1 MFSVPAILNERYLDF
16 HLANVL
22 SIRMPLCFLKD
33 LKPNLSVARSNPS
46 QAQDLTSLCTKKSSK
61 QLGKLVETIDL
72 QHHCR
77 RTGLT
82 RSRQFIVQMRRPEA
96 AANHKHLF
104 SQLIDHTAKPT
115 LRQAPNRDRHRG
127 SVCPASTRQPT
138 PARNENSRD
147 LTQVSAANFLQ
158 SPANSYAEALS
169 AAALSPR

>member
-1 MFSVPAILNERYLDF
+1 MFSVPAILNKRYLVF
-16 HLANVL
+16 YLAN
-22 SIRMPLCFLKD
+22 MPLFVTETKAAQESCRRFLRQ
-33 LKPNLSVARSNPS
+33 P
-46 QAQDLTSLCTKKSSK
+46 QDLISLCTKKSSK

-82 RSRQFIVQMRRPEA
+82 GSRQFVVQVRHPDT

-104 SQLIDHTAKPT
+104 SQLIDHTAKPA
-115 LRQAPNRDRHRG
+115 LRQAPNRDRRRG